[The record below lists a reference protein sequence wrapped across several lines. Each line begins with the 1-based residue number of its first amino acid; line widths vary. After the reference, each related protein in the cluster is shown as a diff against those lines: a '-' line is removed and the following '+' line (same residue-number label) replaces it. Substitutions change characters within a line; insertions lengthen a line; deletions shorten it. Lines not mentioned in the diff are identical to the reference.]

1 MAKLQRSLAVAL
13 LLLLSVPSHSQDS
26 QHRLRASFDD
36 SLGNLARVKSLNDLE
51 GLWAR
56 DPHDFPHCAVH
67 AAVYSK
73 LGGLESDT
81 VLIGA
86 MPSDGKEMKAF
97 YDSQDTNQGQ
107 DMLVTEA
114 YNTFYSRLAE
124 ALGRNPSK
132 LPQFL
137 RMIHAFHFVD
147 NVDEWPWLC

>member
-1 MAKLQRSLAVAL
+1 M
-13 LLLLSVPSHSQDS
+13 
-26 QHRLRASFDD
+26 
-36 SLGNLARVKSLNDLE
+36 
-51 GLWAR
+51 
-56 DPHDFPHCAVH
+56 H
-67 AAVYSK
+67 AAVYTK
-73 LGGLESDT
+73 LGGVDSDGA
-81 VLIGA
+81 LIGA
-86 MPSDGKEMKAF
+86 MPSDGKEMEAL

-147 NVDEWPWLC
+147 NVDEWPWLCGLASKIYKAHPREYAVAAAQAGKDYRKEALDCRVPPDAP